1 MSADTE
7 QLVLRPLK
15 RAEYDRLV
23 DAGMFEDEHIELLD
37 GALVEMSPEGPTHAW
52 LIQELTHLLAR
63 GLRDDLRLRVG
74 HPWAANDISQ
84 PEPDLAVVPHRDYR
98 DGHAQTALL
107 VIEVA
112 ASSLAK
118 DLGLKARL
126 YGSAGVPV
134 YWVVDLVDEVVHV
147 HRGPIATGY
156 ATVEQHGHDEV
167 LDAAGVTVRIADLLA
182 WP

>member
-1 MSADTE
+1 MSADAE

-15 RAEYDRLV
+15 RTEYDRLV
-23 DAGMFEDEHIELLD
+23 DAGVFEDEHIELLD
-37 GALVEMSPEGPTHAW
+37 GALVEMSPEGPTHTW
-52 LIQELTHLLAR
+52 LIQELNHVLTR
-63 GLRDDLRLRVG
+63 GLREDLRLRVG

-98 DGHAQTALL
+98 QEHAATALL

-118 DLGLKARL
+118 DLGIKARL

-147 HRGPIATGY
+147 HCGPVATGY
-156 ATVEQHGHDEV
+156 ETVEQHGFDEV
-167 LDAAGVTVRIADLLA
+167 LDASGVTVRIADLLGA
-182 WP
+182 P